1 MVSPGINKELWI
13 TGDPMVDVFLEGEWN
28 NNRFVPSGKKI
39 RPGGAWN
46 TAYNAAEICRDTD
59 IDVHVGWCGSP
70 FASLDWF
77 LHLYRLRSEAQ
88 ELEFYLDPMT
98 NRETYYSNEYSL
110 KSLVINSKS
119 SKGSRGL
126 VISDYNRGLVNNRR
140 KVLEGEFTKLSTF
153 DFVIVDSR
161 YRSVDL
167 SLIRNIPTKIW
178 RCSGNECTR
187 EWIHNFDWV
196 VGTSNG
202 GPIFI
207 EEIGK
212 EGTHIFSPPQIED
225 RYLDTC
231 GAGDTF
237 TAALAAHLLNNDKE
251 IEMDSMKEAAYFAS
265 QAACNVI
272 TKQYTAVT
280 DLKL

>member
-1 MVSPGINKELWI
+1 MVSPEINKELWI
-13 TGDPMVDVFLEGEWN
+13 TGDPMVDVFLDGTWN
-28 NNRFVPSGKKI
+28 NNRFIPTSKKI
-39 RPGGAWN
+39 CPGGAWN
-46 TAYNAAEICRDTD
+46 TAQNALALCEDTD
-59 IDVHVGWCGSP
+59 IDVHVGWCGNP
-70 FASLDWF
+70 FSSLDWF
-77 LHLYRLRSEAQ
+77 LHLYRLRSEGK

-98 NRETYYSNEYSL
+98 NRETHYSHQYSL
-110 KSLVINSKS
+110 KSLVINSKTS
-119 SKGSRGL
+119 HGPRGL
-126 VISDYNRGLVNNRR
+126 VISDYNRGLVNQHR
-140 KVLEGEFTKLSTF
+140 KILDNEKTKLVTF

-161 YRSVDL
+161 YRSLDL
-167 SLIRNIPTKIW
+167 SLIRDIPIKIW
-178 RCSGNECTR
+178 RCSGNECIK
-187 EWIHNFDWV
+187 EWAQNFDWV

-207 EEIGK
+207 EKVEK
-212 EGTHIFSPPQIED
+212 EDIYIFSPPQIED

-237 TAALAAHLLNNDKE
+237 TAALAAHLLNNDKD